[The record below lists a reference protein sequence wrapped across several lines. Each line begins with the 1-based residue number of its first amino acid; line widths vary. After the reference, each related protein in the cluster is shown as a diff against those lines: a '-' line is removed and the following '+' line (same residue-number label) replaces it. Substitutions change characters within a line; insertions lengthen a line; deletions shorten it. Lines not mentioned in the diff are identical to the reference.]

1 MEVEYLTLGDLEPFS
16 RNPKK
21 HPESQLERIK
31 ASMQEFGWTN
41 PILTSEDNMIVAGH
55 GRYEAAKQLGFEKV
69 PVINIGLPYE
79 KAVAY
84 VIADNRLAEIA
95 EQDDEQLASLLQ
107 EIDSGL
113 YTAIGFSEDEIDELL
128 SGIEAGM
135 QEDIVEDE
143 PPEADEENEPI
154 THIGDIWQL
163 GNHRLMCGDSTDTAD
178 VSNLMDGAL
187 CNLVITDP
195 PYNVSYVGKTADGL
209 TIENDEMSNEDFYK
223 FLLKVYSNLYEFS
236 NDGAGI
242 YVFHADTE
250 GINFRKAMID
260 SGYKLAQCCIWVKNS
275 MVMGRQ
281 DYHWQHEPVLVGWK
295 PTAGHN
301 WYSDRKQTTVW
312 EFNRP
317 TSSQDHPT
325 MKPIELVAYPLQNS
339 SRKGDFVL
347 DLFGGSG
354 STMMACEQTGRTNY
368 SMELNPKYCDVIIQ
382 RYVNFT
388 GDNEIIRN
396 GDKYTWE
403 GE

>member
-1 MEVEYLTLGDLEPFS
+1 MEVEYLALGDLEPFS

-21 HPESQLERIK
+21 HPESQLEQIK

-128 SGIEAGM
+128 TGIEAGI

-143 PPEADEENEPI
+143 PPEVDEENEPI
-154 THIGDIWQL
+154 TQIGDIWQL

-178 VSNLMDGAL
+178 VSKLMDGAL

-260 SGYKLAQCCIWVKNS
+260 SGYKLSQCCIWVKNS

-339 SRKGDFVL
+339 SRKGDAVL

-368 SMELNPKYCDVIIQ
+368 SMELDPKYCDVIIQ

>member
-260 SGYKLAQCCIWVKNS
+260 SGYKLAQCCI
-275 MVMGRQ
+275 
-281 DYHWQHEPVLVGWK
+281 
-295 PTAGHN
+295 
-301 WYSDRKQTTVW
+301 
-312 EFNRP
+312 
-317 TSSQDHPT
+317 
-325 MKPIELVAYPLQNS
+325 
-339 SRKGDFVL
+339 
-347 DLFGGSG
+347 
-354 STMMACEQTGRTNY
+354 
-368 SMELNPKYCDVIIQ
+368 
-382 RYVNFT
+382 
-388 GDNEIIRN
+388 
-396 GDKYTWE
+396 
-403 GE
+403 